1 MTITTEWEGVFT
13 ETSLDQ
19 LSEFLWNMTE
29 IADDVNDFIR
39 KVEYGVTDE
48 TSRLSDRD
56 RATLTNWYWSPVK

>member
-48 TSRLSDRD
+48 TSRLSDLD
-56 RATLTNWYWSPVK
+56 RATLTKWYWSPVK